1 MIYGF
6 LLEETTMKVTVA
18 RVLVGMLC
26 TVWGWGQQVDVAARL
41 GYPQMILYN
50 GKIVTMNDAS
60 FTSNVGTIVQAMAIR
75 DGKILTTGTNA
86 EIRALAGPQTRQLD
100 LQGRTVLP
108 SFIMTHEHPTDWVFI
123 EPRAFRHV
131 LPNDD
136 VILSRWMP
144 NVPPRLQLAQF
155 DGVLRE
161 AVAKAKP
168 GQWIR
173 VIFNWGPDYEWAQE
187 MESLFE
193 KSITRAYLDQ
203 LAPNNPV
210 TVKDGFINSVVNA
223 KAIEEYRVVREDMDF
238 YTTGRRGV
246 EMDPERSRRA
256 ERAGYLGRPVDPDG
270 VLRGK
275 LPILADLLGAEMEL
289 WASYGVTTFGSGPYS
304 FANLQAL
311 DLLDKQGRMPGRFG
325 WSYQGP
331 KWDIETLRVLA
342 GIQGHGT
349 DHLWL
354 IGAFS
359 GSGSGCMTVPMRQQ
373 WIEQMRQENPSY
385 TGDTRCTFTPGS
397 ESREINERIVESGL
411 RLAAIHT
418 GGDKDID
425 YFLDSI
431 EEGSKKAGLT
441 LEQIRAKRHAF
452 DHSAGAPRP
461 AQIPRIKNL
470 GMMVSMLNTIL
481 WETHRGASEIA
492 KQYGIE
498 YANWVAPRKSV
509 TEAGIMTG
517 FEIDRPLPHKMF
529 FFITKGM
536 NRYNDRDQ
544 QVYGPGER
552 TDRIT
557 QLKALTVWASY
568 YMLRENL
575 LGTLEPG
582 KYADF
587 IVLDRDY
594 FAIPEAEIPRISVL
608 MTVVGGKTVHLTS
621 SLAAEFGMPSVG
633 PTTWKEPIPPGWE
646 SKGWQ

>member
-1 MIYGF
+1 
-6 LLEETTMKVTVA
+6 MKLAVA
-18 RVLVGMLC
+18 RILAAVLCAAL
-26 TVWGWGQQVDVAARL
+26 WSWGQQADVAARL
-41 GYPQMILYN
+41 GYPQTILYN

-60 FTSNVGTIVQAMAIR
+60 VTSNVGDTVQALAVR
-75 DGKILTTGTNA
+75 DGKILATGTTA
-86 EIRALAGPQTRQLD
+86 SIRALAGPQTRQLD
-100 LQGRTVLP
+100 LKGRTVLP

-123 EPRAFRHV
+123 EPRAFQHV

-136 VILSRWMP
+136 EIISRWMP
-144 NVPPRLQLAQF
+144 NVPPRQQLAQF

-161 AVAKAKP
+161 AVAKARP

-187 MESLFE
+187 MEILFE
-193 KSITRAYLDQ
+193 RSITRAYLDQ

-210 TVKDGFINSVVNA
+210 TVKDGFIISVVNG
-223 KAIEEYRVVREDMDF
+223 KAIEEYKKVRADMDF

-246 EMDPERSRRA
+246 EMDEARSLRA
-256 ERAGYLGRPVDPDG
+256 ERAGALARPVDPDAM
-270 VLRGK
+270 LRGK
-275 LPILADLLGAEMEL
+275 VPLLADLLGAEMEL

-331 KWDIETLRVLA
+331 KWDIETLRVMA
-342 GIQGHGT
+342 AIQGHGT

-359 GSGSGCMTVPMRQQ
+359 GSGSGCMTVPMRQDWVQ
-373 WIEQMRQENPSY
+373 ERQQENPNYSAE
-385 TGDTRCTFTPGS
+385 TRCTFSPGT
-397 ESREINERIVESGL
+397 ESRQINERIVESGL

-425 YFLDSI
+425 FFLDSI
-431 EEGSKKAGLT
+431 EEGSRKAGLT

-461 AQIPRIKNL
+461 SQIPRIKNL
-470 GMMVSMLNTIL
+470 GMMVSMLNTTL

-492 KQYGIE
+492 RQYGIE
-498 YANWVAPRKSV
+498 YTNWVSPRKSV

-517 FEIDRPLPHKMF
+517 FEIDRPLPHKLF
-529 FFITKGM
+529 FFITKGI
-536 NRYNDRDQ
+536 NRYNDRDR

-552 TDRIT
+552 TDRVI
-557 QLKALTVWASY
+557 QLKALTVWAGY
-568 YMLRENL
+568 YMLREDR

-582 KYADF
+582 KFADF
-587 IVLDRDY
+587 IVLDRD
-594 FAIPEAEIPRISVL
+594 FFTIPEEEIPRINVL
-608 MTVVGGKTVHLTS
+608 MTAVGGKTVHLDS
-621 SLAAEFGMPSVG
+621 SLAGELGMQPVG
-633 PTTWKEPIPPGWE
+633 PTTWEGPIPPGWE
-646 SKGWQ
+646 PKGWQ

>member
-1 MIYGF
+1 MGQE
-6 LLEETTMKVTVA
+6 LLEEIMTKATTAKV
-18 RVLVGMLC
+18 VLAGLLC
-26 TVWGWGQQVDVAARL
+26 AVSGWSQQADVAATL
-41 GYPQMILYN
+41 GYPQLIVHS
-50 GKIVTMNDAS
+50 GKIVTMNDAG
-60 FTSNVGTIVQAMAIR
+60 FTPNVGTIVQAMAIR
-75 DGKILTTGTNA
+75 DGKILATGTNA
-86 EIRALAGPQTRQLD
+86 EIRRLAGPRTTQFD
-100 LQGRTVLP
+100 LKGRTVVP

-123 EPRAFRHV
+123 EPRAFRRV
-131 LPNDD
+131 FPNDD
-136 VILSRWMP
+136 VIISRWMP
-144 NVPPRLQLAQF
+144 NEPPRQQLAAF
-155 DGVLRE
+155 DGIVRD
-161 AVAKAKP
+161 AVTKAKP

-173 VIFNWGPDYEWAQE
+173 VIFNWGPDYEWAAE
-187 MESLFE
+187 METLFTR
-193 KSITRAYLDQ
+193 SITREYLDQ

-223 KAIEEYRVVREDMDF
+223 KAIEEYRKVREDLDF

-246 EMDPERSRRA
+246 EMDPDRTRRA
-256 ERAGYLGRPVDPDG
+256 ERAGNLGRPVDPDAM
-270 VLRGK
+270 LRGK
-275 LPILADLLGAEMEL
+275 LPQLADLLAAEMEL
-289 WASYGVTTFGSGPYS
+289 WASYGVTTVGSGPYS

-311 DLLDKQGRMPGRFG
+311 HLLDQQGRMPGRFG

-342 GIQGHGT
+342 GTLGHGT

-359 GSGSGCMTVPMRQQ
+359 GSGSGCMTIPMRQD
-373 WIEQMRQENPSY
+373 WIEQMRRENPSY
-385 TGDTRCTFTPGS
+385 TGESRCTFAPDT
-397 ESREINERIVESGL
+397 ESRQINERIVESGM

-431 EEGSKKAGLT
+431 EEGSKRAGLT
-441 LEQIRAKRHAF
+441 IEQIRSKRHAF

-461 AQIPRIKNL
+461 QQIPRIKHL

-492 KQYGIE
+492 RQYGIE

-509 TEAGIMTG
+509 SEAGIMTG
-517 FEIDRPLPHKMF
+517 FEIDRPLPHKLF

-536 NRYNDRDQ
+536 NRYNDRDR

-557 QLKALTVWASY
+557 QIKALTVWAGY

-575 LGTLEPG
+575 LGTLDPG
-582 KYADF
+582 KFADF
-587 IVLDRDY
+587 IVLDRD
-594 FAIPEAEIPRISVL
+594 FFTVPEADIPRINVL
-608 MTVVGGKTVHLTS
+608 MTVVGGKTVHLAPA
-621 SLAAEFGMPSVG
+621 LAAEFGTRPVG
-633 PTTWKEPIPPGWE
+633 PTTWTESIPAGWE
-646 SKGWQ
+646 PKPW